1 MNYVSLMVKMHETNE
16 TFVQQWVYILFTHAA
31 ILRLLMIRYIENNYK
46 RQKIVLEM
54 KIKQTGS
61 FRCVAQI
68 HKHEE
73 KQSS

>member
-1 MNYVSLMVKMHETNE
+1 MVKMHESDE
-16 TFVQQWVYILFTHAA
+16 TFIQQWVYILFTHAA
-31 ILRLLMIRYIENNYK
+31 ILHLLMICYIENNYK

-61 FRCVAQI
+61 FHCVAQI
-68 HKHEE
+68 HKREE